1 MKTPAAVTVSRSVQ
15 LCVIVVATIALVVT
29 PRATP
34 ASTPLL
40 VLGPITIANG
50 TAYLAGAVD
59 SRAAGGTLTVNGRPL
74 GIDATGNFAGS
85 VSLNGASAVSIALSD
100 AGSNQAI
107 AFEIL
112 LTGALLGPG
121 GVIPAGVLNSLEQAG
136 VSLLTPVGAAN
147 ERLTVSGSVL
157 ERSQLAT
164 LSLNGIDVLGALAPD
179 DSFSVRLPA
188 TTKTV
193 TLAATDRQGN
203 SETIGA
209 GVSHASLG
217 ETSVSAAAAVGLR
230 IVKVRVYKQ
239 NALRRH
245 RVRMVVTVK
254 DRRGRLVRGA
264 KISVRSTKAGRLV
277 RRPRDTV
284 SGRKG
289 RATFVLRLREA
300 ALGKRLVVVTVAKT
314 PRATAK
320 KTNGISLP
328 PSRHK
333 AARS

>member
-1 MKTPAAVTVSRSVQ
+1 MKPSAAVNVSRPVQ
-15 LCVIVVATIALVVT
+15 LFVIAVAAIALVVT

-34 ASTPLL
+34 ASTAGLD
-40 VLGPITIANG
+40 LGPITVANG

-59 SRAAGGTLTVNGRPL
+59 ARAAGGTLTVNGQPL
-74 GIDATGNFAGS
+74 GVDAAGNFAGS
-85 VSLNGASAVSIALSD
+85 VSLNGASAISIALSD
-100 AGSNQAI
+100 AGSDQAI
-107 AFEIL
+107 AFEIP
-112 LTGALLGPG
+112 LTAALLGQG
-121 GVIPAGVLNSLEQAG
+121 GVIPAGVLDSLEQAG

-147 ERLTVSGSVL
+147 ERLTVSGSTL
-157 ERSQLAT
+157 DRSQLVS
-164 LSLNGIDVLGALAPD
+164 LSLNGKDVLGALAPD
-179 DSFSVRLPA
+179 GSFSVRLPA

-193 TLAATDRQGN
+193 TLTATDRQGN

-209 GVSHASLG
+209 GVSHASLR

-230 IVKVRVYKQ
+230 IVKVRIYKQ

-277 RRPRDTV
+277 HRPKVTL
-284 SGRKG
+284 SGHKG

-320 KTNGISLP
+320 KTSAISLP
-328 PSRHK
+328 RSRHK
-333 AARS
+333 GAHS